1 MSEPAG
7 ESAVKAVHGSDD
19 PRDPGEGH
27 ELEALDAVLPEV
39 IASFRKVNIEGR
51 KRLLNTVATFFGI
64 GVDFGTTDTSAR
76 GSAPSF
82 SEDRSIS
89 PKEFLRQKQ
98 PRTDMERVACLAY
111 YLTHY
116 RDTPHFKTLDI
127 SQLNT
132 EAAQIK
138 FANAANSVN
147 NASTYGYLAATT
159 KGNKQLTAV
168 GEAFV
173 EALPD
178 RDAAR
183 EAMSNARPRRKRKSG
198 DPKKNGE
205 RESGRVEL
213 VSAGH
218 DGKTP

>member
-1 MSEPAG
+1 MSEPKEEGNLKAAQTDSP
-7 ESAVKAVHGSDD
+7 SANVDD
-19 PRDPGEGH
+19 AH
-27 ELEALDAVLPEV
+27 QLEALAAVLPEV
-39 IASFRKVNIEGR
+39 IASFKKVHLGSR
-51 KRLLNTVATFFGI
+51 RRLLDTVATFFGI
-64 GVDFGTTDTSAR
+64 QSASGAPSTSAR
-76 GSAPSF
+76 AAGPSF

-98 PRTDMERVACLAY
+98 PRTDVERVACLAY

-147 NASTYGYLAATT
+147 NASTYGYLTATT
-159 KGNKQLTAV
+159 QGNKQLTSG

-178 RDAAR
+178 REAAK
-183 EAMSNARPRRKRKSG
+183 EAMTMARPRRKRRAAE
-198 DPKKNGE
+198 KKNND
-205 RESGRVEL
+205 ESKAVVKQEN
-213 VSAGH
+213 
-218 DGKTP
+218 DGKAP

>member
-1 MSEPAG
+1 MSLSKQEAETDNELVSVSATNAE
-7 ESAVKAVHGSDD
+7 ESHD
-19 PRDPGEGH
+19 
-27 ELEALDAVLPEV
+27 LEATAAVLPEV
-39 IASFRKVNIEGR
+39 IASFKKVNAEGR
-51 KRLLNTVATFFGI
+51 RRLLNTVATFFGI
-64 GVDFGTTDTSAR
+64 ESTSTPSSSSLR
-76 GSAPSF
+76 GAAPSF

-98 PRTDMERVACLAY
+98 PRTDVERVACLAY

-159 KGNKQLTAV
+159 KGNKQLTAA

-183 EAMSNARPRRKRKSG
+183 AARANARPRRRRKSG
-198 DPKKNGE
+198 ESKPAGEAIAETGRNGQ
-205 RESGRVEL
+205 
-213 VSAGH
+213 
-218 DGKTP
+218 TP

>member
-1 MSEPAG
+1 MREPKEDLVKEATENSNGSRNAG
-7 ESAVKAVHGSDD
+7 EGGD
-19 PRDPGEGH
+19 
-27 ELEALDAVLPEV
+27 LETLSFVLPEV
-39 IASFRKVNIEGR
+39 IASFKKVNLEGR
-51 KRLLNTVATFFGI
+51 RRLLNTVATFFGI
-64 GVDFGTTDTSAR
+64 DSGYGTNSTPPR
-76 GSAPSF
+76 APEASF

-98 PRTDMERVACLAY
+98 PRTDVERVACLAY

-132 EAAQIK
+132 DAAQIK

-159 KGNKQLTAV
+159 KGNKQLTAA

-183 EAMSNARPRRKRKSG
+183 EAMSNARPRRKRKSS
-198 DPKKNGE
+198 DTRKNG
-205 RESGRVEL
+205 GHDKGVAVG
-213 VSAGH
+213 VSAGD
-218 DGKTP
+218 DGKTS

>member
-1 MSEPAG
+1 MGEPRNIADLRV
-7 ESAVKAVHGSDD
+7 EDTAAAPSMPDETK
-19 PRDPGEGH
+19 
-27 ELEALDAVLPEV
+27 ELETLAAVLPEV
-39 IASFRKVNIEGR
+39 IASFKKVGADGR
-51 KRLLNTVATFFGI
+51 KRLLQTVATFFGI
-64 GVDFGTTDTSAR
+64 EGHSGQ
-76 GSAPSF
+76 GSVSRVTEGAF
-82 SEDRSIS
+82 SEDRSVS

-98 PRTDMERVACLAY
+98 PRTDVERVACLAY

-132 EAAQIK
+132 DAAQIK

-159 KGNKQLTAV
+159 KGNKQLTAA

-183 EAMSNARPRRKRKSG
+183 EAMANARPRRRRKPS
-198 DPKKNGE
+198 DARKNNE
-205 RESGRVEL
+205 RNGRATAKVA
-213 VSAGH
+213 SAGH
-218 DGKTP
+218 DGKTA

>member
-1 MSEPAG
+1 MSEHTDPVQGAAQSANT
-7 ESAVKAVHGSDD
+7 ESPDVIKEHDFGALTTILTEILAVFKKA
-19 PRDPGEGH
+19 P
-27 ELEALDAVLPEV
+27 PE
-39 IASFRKVNIEGR
+39 SRKT
-51 KRLLNTVATFFGI
+51 LLNTVATFFGI
-64 GVDFGTTDTSAR
+64 DLGVQAATHTDSRTGGRNA
-76 GSAPSF
+76 F

-98 PRTDMERVACLAY
+98 PRTDVDRVVCLAY

-138 FANAANSVN
+138 FANAAVAVN
-147 NASTYGYLAATT
+147 NAAIYGYLSAAT
-159 KGNKQLTAV
+159 KGNKQITAL
-168 GEAFV
+168 GESFV

-183 EAMSNARPRRKRKSG
+183 EAVKTFRKRRRRKR
-198 DPKKNGE
+198 DKNE
-205 RESGRVEL
+205 EPENAAPLQQR
-213 VSAGH
+213 SAG
-218 DGKTP
+218 

>member
-1 MSEPAG
+1 MSLSKQEAETDNELVS
-7 ESAVKAVHGSDD
+7 ESATD
-19 PRDPGEGH
+19 PEESHD
-27 ELEALDAVLPEV
+27 LEATAAVLPEV
-39 IASFRKVNIEGR
+39 IASFKKVNADGR
-51 KRLLNTVATFFGI
+51 RRLLNTVATFFGI
-64 GVDFGTTDTSAR
+64 EPASVPSSGGSR
-76 GSAPSF
+76 GAAPSF

-98 PRTDMERVACLAY
+98 PRTDVERVACLAY

-132 EAAQIK
+132 DAAQIK

-159 KGNKQLTAV
+159 KGNKQLTSA

-183 EAMSNARPRRKRKSG
+183 AAMASARPRRRRKSG
-198 DPKKNGE
+198 ESKAVGE
-205 RESGRVEL
+205 VIAVNSESGR
-213 VSAGH
+213 
-218 DGKTP
+218 DGQTP